1 MEQSDSEVI
10 MKFTTGA
17 MINIITEKIIS
28 WKILLIQI
36 RIFWK
41 NKIFFFENV
50 VKNEVYVCIL
60 KKNLVL

>member
-41 NKIFFFENV
+41 NKMFFFENV